1 MCSPAP
7 FLSLCCLSFQAIL
20 EENKEKLP
28 LAIDPVAR
36 PHDHVFKCVASS
48 SACDATSSLTLLAQ
62 FWLPEQ
68 CLAQGGAQ

>member
-1 MCSPAP
+1 MCSLAP
-7 FLSLCCLSFQAIL
+7 SLSLRCLSFQAIL

-36 PHDHVFKCVASS
+36 PRDHVFTCVAPS
-48 SACDATSSLTLLAQ
+48 SACDETSSLTLLTQ